1 MYAWV
6 VEEKGVLDKSYR
18 IPPLSLTRCRDQ
30 QEPEVR
36 ADVLVK
42 AYLDLSSIIHPQPL
56 THRVEKTI
64 TSFTSIETMTV
75 PSLKLNDGTSI
86 PIIGFGTGSSTQQD
100 MRRWQ
105 AGTAHFG
112 NECTEHVLSALKVGY
127 RYLDGAEMYANS
139 GSIRDALKAWDGKR
153 EDVYVLT
160 KCMSITRGELRLGG
174 VEGGV
179 NDPREVLEKLLLE
192 VSSFSE
198 IGDMTNNIA
207 RPTLCWHV

>member
-1 MYAWV
+1 M
-6 VEEKGVLDKSYR
+6 
-18 IPPLSLTRCRDQ
+18 
-30 QEPEVR
+30 
-36 ADVLVK
+36 
-42 AYLDLSSIIHPQPL
+42 
-56 THRVEKTI
+56 
-64 TSFTSIETMTV
+64 
-75 PSLKLNDGTSI
+75 
-86 PIIGFGTGSSTQQD
+86 
-100 MRRWQ
+100 
-105 AGTAHFG
+105 
-112 NECTEHVLSALKVGY
+112 GY

-207 RPTLCWHV
+207 RPTLC